1 MSDRPTLEQLL
12 EVQEHFGL
20 PGPALVEKDWYVL
33 KALAAITTV
42 DTGDFRLVFGGGTA
56 LSRAYRLTKR
66 MSEDVDL
73 KIVREKAPSRGEL
86 RKLRTDITN
95 ALLAAGF
102 SFDPENENHRK
113 VMYEGRYTKYQLPYK
128 PIAEGKGILRPNVQ
142 IETSVWPSRREAVEK
157 PVMSFIAEAY
167 GQAPEVPKIAC
178 SSVLETAAEK
188 LVALT
193 WRAGSELA
201 GLRDVRDP
209 TLVRHI
215 YDLHIIREHYD
226 AAEAATLAVDVMKV
240 DAATRGDK
248 FPAWQNDPLGETLRA
263 IDGIPNNKVFVDG
276 YANFVRDMVYGDGPD
291 FNTAIGSLKTL
302 GDHLRRHQR

>member
-1 MSDRPTLEQLL
+1 
-12 EVQEHFGL
+12 
-20 PGPALVEKDWYVL
+20 
-33 KALAAITTV
+33 
-42 DTGDFRLVFGGGTA
+42 
-56 LSRAYRLTKR
+56 
-66 MSEDVDL
+66 
-73 KIVREKAPSRGEL
+73 
-86 RKLRTDITN
+86 
-95 ALLAAGF
+95 
-102 SFDPENENHRK
+102 
-113 VMYEGRYTKYQLPYK
+113 MYEGRYTKYQLPYK

-263 IDGIPNNKVFVDG
+263 IDGIPNDKVFVDG